1 MNPERKTTIK
11 SEEISKTQRK
21 KEAQDLKQLGQE
33 LTKFTVQQL
42 QSLPLSDK
50 LITELLEF
58 NRLPNSHGAKKRQLQ
73 FIGKLMRANDAEEIR
88 NAIPKL
94 PPKSKKTSSKNNE
107 ISIWCDKILQGSNE
121 EINES
126 LIKFPNTE
134 RQKLRQFQREFA
146 RAKDSRRSTLKTKLI
161 RYLQN

>member
-1 MNPERKTTIK
+1 MNPERKTTTK

-94 PPKSKKTSSKNNE
+94 PPKSKKTSGKNNE

-134 RQKLRQFQREFA
+134 RQKLRQFQREFV
-146 RAKDSRRSTLKTKLI
+146 RAEESRRTTLKIKLI
-161 RYLQN
+161 RYLLN

>member
-1 MNPERKTTIK
+1 MNPERKTTTK

-94 PPKSKKTSSKNNE
+94 PPKSKKTSSNNNE

-134 RQKLRQFQREFA
+134 RQKLRQFQREFV
-146 RAKDSRRSTLKTKLI
+146 RAEESRRTTLKIKLI
-161 RYLQN
+161 RYLLS

>member
-1 MNPERKTTIK
+1 MNPEKKTTIK
-11 SEEISKTQRK
+11 LEETSKTQRK
-21 KEAQDLKQLGQE
+21 KEAQDLKELGKE
-33 LTKFTVQQL
+33 LTKFTAQQL

-50 LITELLEF
+50 LIAELLEF

-73 FIGKLMRANDAEEIR
+73 FIGKLMRANDALEIR
-88 NAIPKL
+88 DAIPKL
-94 PPKSKKTSSKNNE
+94 PPKSRKASSKKNE
-107 ISIWCDKILQGSNE
+107 ISTWCDKILHGSDG
-121 EINES
+121 EISES

-134 RQKLRQFQREFA
+134 RQILRQFQREFA